1 MAEAADMPPG
11 AALTVPQEFQYASI
25 FHQRETAI
33 TGMWL
38 FLAQECLFFGAL
50 FLTWIYCRYW
60 NIAGFDA
67 GAAETQLWIGS
78 INTGILVTSSFTYA
92 VALVF
97 IQGGFERGLT
107 VALGLVLLLGVAFL
121 CLKGYEWHLD
131 FADHTWVLDPDFKVK
146 GALQGGAKLF
156 WSFYWLGTVLH
167 AVHMAV
173 GIGLVGYV
181 IRRALRGDF
190 SAAYHTPVEVVGIY
204 WSFVDI
210 IWIILWPLIY
220 LIGRAP

>member
-1 MAEAADMPPG
+1 MAEPTAPPG
-11 AALTVPQEFQYASI
+11 GSLIVAQEFQYSSI
-25 FHQRETAI
+25 FHQGETAV

-67 GAAETQLWIGS
+67 GSAETQLWIGS
-78 INTGILVTSSFTYA
+78 VNVGILLTSSFAYA
-92 VALVF
+92 VALTL
-97 IQGGFERGLT
+97 IQGGADRIMVWALAV
-107 VALGLVLLLGVAFL
+107 VALLGVAFL

-131 FADHTWVLDPDFKVK
+131 FADHLWVLDPDFKVK
-146 GALQGGAKLF
+146 GSLAGGAKLF
-156 WSFYWLGTVLH
+156 WCFYWLATVLH
-167 AVHMAV
+167 AAHMTV

-181 IRRALRGDF
+181 ILRARRGDF

-204 WSFVDI
+204 WSFVDM
-210 IWIILWPLIY
+210 IWIVLWPMIY
-220 LIGRAP
+220 LIGRTT